1 MPLATYFD
9 GDEAMRIILLGPP
22 GAGKGTQAKEIVTRY
37 GIPHISTGDLL
48 REQVASGSELGNR
61 VKAILDSGDL
71 VTDEIVMEMVDDRIN
86 RADCAK
92 GFLLDGVPRTVKQ
105 AEILASM
112 LEQRKTALTAVV
124 QISVPDEVL
133 LERIRN
139 RGIANAG
146 NRTDDTAEVAAKR
159 LEVYRTQTAPVASYY
174 KQRGA
179 LKEVSGVGTVAEV
192 SERIFSSVDA

>member
-1 MPLATYFD
+1 
-9 GDEAMRIILLGPP
+9 MRIILLGPP
-22 GAGKGTQAKEIVTRY
+22 GAGKGTQAKEIVARY

-61 VKAILDSGDL
+61 VKAILDSGEL

-86 RADCAK
+86 RPDCTK

-105 AEILASM
+105 AEILATM
-112 LEQRKTALTAVV
+112 LEHRHAALSAVV
-124 QISVPDEVL
+124 QISVPDDVL

-146 NRTDDTAEVAAKR
+146 ARTDDTAEVAAKR
-159 LEVYRTQTAPVASYY
+159 LEVYRTQTAPVAQYY
-174 KQRGA
+174 RERNA
-179 LKEVSGVGTVAEV
+179 LREVNGVGTVAEV
-192 SERIFSSVDA
+192 SERVFASVER

>member
-1 MPLATYFD
+1 
-9 GDEAMRIILLGPP
+9 MRIILLGPP
-22 GAGKGTQAKEIVTRY
+22 GAGKGTQAKEIVARF

-71 VTDEIVMEMVDDRIN
+71 VTDEIVMEMVDDRIS
-86 RADCAK
+86 RPDCEK

-112 LEQRKTALTAVV
+112 LDKRNVALSAVV

-133 LERIRN
+133 LARIRS

-146 NRTDDTAEVAAKR
+146 TRTDDTAEVAAKR
-159 LEVYRTQTAPVASYY
+159 LEVYRAQTAPVASYY
-174 KQRGA
+174 KDRGA
-179 LKEVSGVGTVAEV
+179 LKVVDGVGSVGEV
-192 SERIFSSVDA
+192 SERIFASVGA

>member
-1 MPLATYFD
+1 
-9 GDEAMRIILLGPP
+9 MRIILLGPP
-22 GAGKGTQAKEIVTRY
+22 GAGKGTQAKEIVARY

-61 VKAILDSGDL
+61 VKAILDSGEL

-86 RADCAK
+86 RADCVK
-92 GFLLDGVPRTVKQ
+92 GFLLDGVPRTVRQ

-112 LEQRKTALTAVV
+112 LEQRKTSLTAVV

-146 NRTDDTAEVAAKR
+146 TRTDDTAEVAAKR

-179 LKEVSGVGTVAEV
+179 LKEVDGVGAVAEV
-192 SERIFSSVDA
+192 SQRIFTSVGA

>member
-1 MPLATYFD
+1 
-9 GDEAMRIILLGPP
+9 MRIILLGPP

-37 GIPHISTGDLL
+37 GVPHISTGDLL
-48 REQVASGSELGNR
+48 REQVVSGSELGNR
-61 VKAILDSGDL
+61 VKTILDSGEL
-71 VTDEIVMEMVDDRIN
+71 VTDEIVMEMLDDRIS

-105 AEILASM
+105 AKILACM
-112 LEQRKTALTAVV
+112 LEKRKVALSAVV
-124 QISVPDEVL
+124 QISVPDEIL

-139 RGIANAG
+139 RGMANAG

-174 KQRGA
+174 KELGA
-179 LKEVSGVGTVAEV
+179 LKEVNGVGSVGEV
-192 SERIFSSVDA
+192 SQRIFASVDA